1 MPRILPVLLAL
12 VIATPAFAQGL
23 VTPGHSD
30 IDTSLIESGESNYS
44 ISIKQGQTE
53 QTIGT
58 VTTTLAI
65 DEETGQIEAI
75 RAYEMMGQKL
85 ADTTV
90 AAWPSLAAI
99 SHVSNNPQRTLRYTV
114 ADGMIS
120 GAGNAPGGVP
130 EAFEMSV
137 DGPIFDSSWMSV
149 IASLLPLADGYEA
162 TCTALDADEAG
173 RGDFTLSTSG
183 PAELALPNGQKY
195 EVWEVAA
202 TNPAGETVRYFLSTT
217 DRALLRIA
225 MNPQPGLEV
234 FIDAEM
240 GEGGK

>member
-12 VIATPAFAQGL
+12 LIAAPAFAQDPL
-23 VTPGHSD
+23 TPGHPD
-30 IDTSLIESGESNYS
+30 IDTSMLAAEETNYT
-44 ISIKQGQTE
+44 IHIKQGPME
-53 QTIGT
+53 QDFGT
-58 VTTTLAI
+58 VVFSLTI
-65 DEETGQIEAI
+65 DEEAGQIEGI

-85 ADTTV
+85 ADMLV
-90 AAWPSLAAI
+90 VAWPSLAVI

-120 GAGNAPGGVP
+120 GAGNAPGGEP

-162 TCTALDADEAG
+162 TITAFEDDEAG
-173 RGDFTLSTSG
+173 LGDFTLSTSG

-195 EVWEVAA
+195 EAWEVAA
-202 TNPAGETVRYFLSTT
+202 TSPGGETVRYFLSTA
-217 DRALLRIA
+217 DRSLLRIA

-240 GEGGK
+240 GEGK